1 MRFCKREP
9 KIISITLTFVQTLI
23 NSFMKKTVLAIS
35 IISALTINTQIHG
48 DIDPSFN
55 PALQPTDSIIIQDD
69 GEIVFGGGPK
79 RLNVSGSFNATH
91 TQLNS
96 VLNQLIKA
104 GATFIH
110 SNK

>member
-1 MRFCKREP
+1 MEK
-9 KIISITLTFVQTLI
+9 TFLSAS
-23 NSFMKKTVLAIS
+23 NLF
-35 IISALTINTQIHG
+35 ALTINAQIHG

-96 VLNQLIKA
+96 ALNQLIKA

>member
-1 MRFCKREP
+1 
-9 KIISITLTFVQTLI
+9 
-23 NSFMKKTVLAIS
+23 MKKTVLAIS
-35 IISALTINTQIHG
+35 IISALTTHAQSHG
-48 DIDPSFN
+48 ELDQTFN

-96 VLNQLIKA
+96 ALNQLIKA